1 MVILIILTAVVM
13 ALHIWI
19 AEPNVMARVSF
30 VKGLMFGAV
39 YGSYDIEAEDG
50 EAVRAAHYQLS
61 FGFVILTLEWYN
73 EYK

>member
-1 MVILIILTAVVM
+1 MVILIILTIITM

-19 AEPNVMARVSF
+19 AEPNAMIRVSF

-39 YGSYDIEAEDG
+39 YGSYNVENEDSLVK
-50 EAVRAAHYQLS
+50 ASHYQIS
-61 FGFVILTLEWYN
+61 FGFIILTIEWYN

>member
-1 MVILIILTAVVM
+1 MVVLIILTAFVM

-19 AEPNVMARVSF
+19 AEPNVTVRFSF

-39 YGSYDIEAEDG
+39 YGSYDIETED
-50 EAVRAAHYQLS
+50 EELVKASHYQISL
-61 FGFVILTLEWYN
+61 GFIILTLEWYN